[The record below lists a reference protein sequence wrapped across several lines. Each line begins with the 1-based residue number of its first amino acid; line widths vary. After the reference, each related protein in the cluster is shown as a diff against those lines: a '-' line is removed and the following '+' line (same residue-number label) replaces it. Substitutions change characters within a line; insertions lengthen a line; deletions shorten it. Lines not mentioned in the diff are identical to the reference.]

1 MTLWQVRRT
10 SFPYRVKYVNIAYH
24 VADDCPVNS
33 NVHECMGYTVMACGT
48 AENSV
53 RLIDVPTQPGAE
65 YRVLVQGTD
74 EYKYG
79 FYSVDFGKFSLF
91 F

>member
-1 MTLWQVRRT
+1 
-10 SFPYRVKYVNIAYH
+10 
-24 VADDCPVNS
+24 
-33 NVHECMGYTVMACGT
+33 MGYTVMACGT